1 NGAWI
6 TIEGEVYQQNTILH
20 NDGIRIIYELE
31 KVFSQIEV
39 CAYFEPYIYWEGEI
53 QDRVTNKIIRTQ
65 LNEYQIPFQRIRVR
79 NADLQKFPRNSKWL
93 PDYVKVYEQGKDI
106 FLEHEGC
113 CKGKVVKQVLNIYGI
128 SSENA

>member
-1 NGAWI
+1 MEIKVIFFDLDDTLLDSQKKISEYSRRILEKCREKGIKIGFVTSRTFRKLSDLLEGVSYDFLAAYNGAWI

-53 QDRVTNKIIRTQ
+53 QDLSLIHI
-65 LNEYQIPFQRIRVR
+65 
-79 NADLQKFPRNSKWL
+79 
-93 PDYVKVYEQGKDI
+93 
-106 FLEHEGC
+106 
-113 CKGKVVKQVLNIYGI
+113 
-128 SSENA
+128 